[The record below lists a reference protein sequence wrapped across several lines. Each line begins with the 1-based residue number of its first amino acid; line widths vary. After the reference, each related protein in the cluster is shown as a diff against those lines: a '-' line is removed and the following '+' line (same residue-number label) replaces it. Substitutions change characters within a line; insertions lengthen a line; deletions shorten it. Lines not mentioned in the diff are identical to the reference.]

1 MKNIMMKNVQIYF
14 QKLLKNKKK
23 NIRKLNFS
31 KLGTLSFPLEARKFG
46 AIKFHFSKD
55 EDKKLFQN
63 VFFLTF

>member
-1 MKNIMMKNVQIYF
+1 M
-14 QKLLKNKKK
+14 
-23 NIRKLNFS
+23 RKLNFS

-63 VFFLTF
+63 VFFLLFELGKFLLEI

>member
-1 MKNIMMKNVQIYF
+1 M
-14 QKLLKNKKK
+14 
-23 NIRKLNFS
+23 RKLNFS

-63 VFFLTF
+63 IFFFTF